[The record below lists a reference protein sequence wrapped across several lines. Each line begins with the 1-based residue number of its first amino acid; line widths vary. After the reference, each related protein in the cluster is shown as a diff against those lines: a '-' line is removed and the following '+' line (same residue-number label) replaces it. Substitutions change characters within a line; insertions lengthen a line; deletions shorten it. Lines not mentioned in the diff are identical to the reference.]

1 MDAEK
6 IFLHTYAASSN
17 PELLAEEAEGEVV
30 VVEFFDLLDN
40 QNCPCSQVERK
51 NKNDNKYKVNH
62 DKYKT
67 GNENGQEN
75 IESEGSD
82 NHDRNKNKNKR
93 YDNDNNHNNDNDSSS
108 EFKIEHENENENEY
122 ENEYKYEMKN
132 DNDSEEEEESVK
144 RKRKS
149 DTDYHPFNA
158 TQHTVHGNHHKTVK
172 RKNIRTIITDF
183 NFQLP
188 IHLRYHTPY
197 SDFLPGKNTKTG
209 EYPYHKKVIIPYPTV
224 FIGMENCIQN
234 PREEAKNA
242 KNIPRIKRIYDVSFL
257 GQTGNVQSSM
267 ISENFYVKLNGFV
280 DEKNYDNG
288 EERGGE
294 KEGGQDN
301 DEEEELYEHEKQG
314 QGQEKG
320 DGERMIR
327 RKQRQRERER
337 DKENKDGKKISKRK
351 EEEGEEEEEQTIELK
366 VPVGCYS
373 NDFVLVVTIACY
385 FFSSSAIVYS
395 LVF

>member
-6 IFLHTYAASSN
+6 ILLHTYAASSN

-40 QNCPCSQVERK
+40 KNCQCNLVE
-51 NKNDNKYKVNH
+51 NKNDNKYKESDN
-62 DKYKT
+62 KYKT
-67 GNENGQEN
+67 GNENWNEN
-75 IESEGSD
+75 VDNEGSK
-82 NHDRNKNKNKR
+82 NRNEDRNKRNNNKNHNR
-93 YDNDNNHNNDNDSSS
+93 DYDSNS
-108 EFKIEHENENENEY
+108 EYEIEHENENENE
-122 ENEYKYEMKN
+122 
-132 DNDSEEEEESVK
+132 NDSQEEGESVK
-144 RKRKS
+144 RKRES
-149 DTDYHPFNA
+149 DVNYHSFNT

-172 RKNIRTIITDF
+172 RRNIRTIITDF

-197 SDFLPGKNTKTG
+197 DDFLPVKNTKTG

-224 FIGMENCIQN
+224 FIGMENCLQN
-234 PREEAKNA
+234 SRKEAKNA
-242 KNIPRIKRIYDVSFL
+242 KNVPRIKRIYDVSFL

-280 DEKNYDNG
+280 DKKNHGDG
-288 EERGGE
+288 DGGGE
-294 KEGGQDN
+294 HGGGINGGQGY
-301 DEEEELYEHEKQG
+301 DEEEEEYEHEKRQG
-314 QGQEKG
+314 E
-320 DGERMIR
+320 GEGGGGEELNRR
-327 RKQRQRERER
+327 RKRQRVRER
-337 DKENKDGKKISKRK
+337 DKVDEEERKGGKKTEQGRD
-351 EEEGEEEEEQTIELK
+351 EEREGEEEVEDEQTIELK

-373 NDFVLVVTIACY
+373 NDFVLIVTIACY